1 MKLIIVRHAEPD
13 YSIDSL
19 TEKGFK
25 EAEFL
30 SERLMKLDIDDVYV
44 SSLGRAK
51 DTAKPYLLKSGKKAE
66 ICDWLI
72 EFPAH
77 IRNPE
82 TGTESIP
89 WDFLPKDWT
98 EKSGLFDKSEW
109 INEQIMTTGNVKEKY
124 DYVLS
129 NLDKVLEKYGYVRDG
144 YTYKVTKEYDGTV
157 VFFCHFG
164 VECVLLSHLLN
175 ISPVV
180 LWQGFI
186 ALPSSVTTLITE
198 EREEKTAYF
207 RCNAFGDISHLY
219 ANDELPSFAGRFCEL
234 FSNEDE
240 RH

>member
-72 EFPAH
+72 EFPAQ
-77 IRNPE
+77 IKNPE

-89 WDFLPKDWT
+89 
-98 EKSGLFDKSEW
+98 
-109 INEQIMTTGNVKEKY
+109 
-124 DYVLS
+124 
-129 NLDKVLEKYGYVRDG
+129 
-144 YTYKVTKEYDGTV
+144 
-157 VFFCHFG
+157 
-164 VECVLLSHLLN
+164 
-175 ISPVV
+175 
-180 LWQGFI
+180 
-186 ALPSSVTTLITE
+186 
-198 EREEKTAYF
+198 
-207 RCNAFGDISHLY
+207 
-219 ANDELPSFAGRFCEL
+219 
-234 FSNEDE
+234 
-240 RH
+240 